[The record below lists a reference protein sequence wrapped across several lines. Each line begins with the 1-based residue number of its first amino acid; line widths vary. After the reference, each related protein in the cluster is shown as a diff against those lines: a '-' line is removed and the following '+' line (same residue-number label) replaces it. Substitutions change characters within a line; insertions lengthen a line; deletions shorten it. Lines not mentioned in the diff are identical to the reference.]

1 VAAAKELAKDRE
13 IYTAK
18 GVFSDNIVDYMIKFL
33 TDFNDANLRKD
44 LGNDTKKI
52 LKLVKDNIHV
62 G

>member
-1 VAAAKELAKDRE
+1 LEKDRE

-18 GVFSDNIVDYMIKFL
+18 GVFSDAIIDYMIKFL
-33 TDFNDANLRKD
+33 TDFNDAHLRKD

>member
-1 VAAAKELAKDRE
+1 
-13 IYTAK
+13 
-18 GVFSDNIVDYMIKFL
+18 MIKFI